1 MISSE
6 PRRISGHFLN
16 PYYCYHGSYFQLASR
31 AQSRVHP
38 TRIFTMIAYDSL
50 LRQRVI
56 AKNGGTHAV
65 VQRDVTEAS
74 EFLTVMN
81 LSLLKWREVEG

>member
-1 MISSE
+1 
-6 PRRISGHFLN
+6 
-16 PYYCYHGSYFQLASR
+16 
-31 AQSRVHP
+31 
-38 TRIFTMIAYDSL
+38 MIAYDSL

-81 LSLLKWREVEG
+81 LSLFEVARSGRVKVLHYIPCNDLAVRFQISSQVACLFIDVDDI